1 MPEHAASFSTA
12 SAPHGAGGAAHF
24 DSAACCA
31 AVLVAATAS
40 CFAPQAGQLFAL
52 LACMACA
59 RFCRPLLPLALLTFA
74 HAGASIFASRTLE
87 AESSDFVVYFDL
99 FRDICSGSVPLRET
113 LTAFGL
119 EFGLPAS
126 YHLLAGAGACGLSIH
141 GLAYLQTLVVSAALL
156 GVLAVRCIED
166 RPPAQAALV
175 LGGTLA
181 MFSFI
186 YVTQL
191 SRQTISS
198 LFILMALFE
207 SRRSSVVW
215 TWLALATAFHLT
227 APVVYGLARL
237 LRAAPW
243 LSLGLTAALLAALTL
258 YGADLL
264 EWGLGQADNLPGL
277 DKLTYYAIEFDA
289 DESVGSDLRAVLY
302 LCLAAIASLVSLAWR
317 RSGSTEMS
325 KDLRLLL
332 GFALL
337 AGAVLVLPLAAT
349 RLTLAFSAL
358 AVGYYLF
365 KALVASSTT
374 LATAVLLAVIVLR
387 SGVFQVFGSAEQTLW
402 KAYDA
407 YALWPLYYVAS
418 F

>member
-1 MPEHAASFSTA
+1 MPELAPSSAPVPGHALAVSAPTPASFE
-12 SAPHGAGGAAHF
+12 
-24 DSAACCA
+24 SAACCA
-31 AVLVAATAS
+31 AVLVAVVAS
-40 CFAPQAGQLFAL
+40 FFAPQAGQLFAL

-59 RFCRPLLPLALLTFA
+59 RFCRALLPLALLTYA
-74 HAGASIFASRTLE
+74 HAGAAIFASRTLE
-87 AESSDFVVYFDL
+87 AESSDFVVYFEL

-113 LTAFGL
+113 LSAFGL
-119 EFGLPAS
+119 EFGLSAS
-126 YHLLAGAGACGLSIH
+126 YHMLAGAGACGLSIH
-141 GLAYLQTLVVSAALL
+141 GLAYLQTLVVSTALL

-166 RPPAQAALV
+166 RAPAQAALV

-207 SRRSSVVW
+207 SRRSSVAW

-237 LRAAPW
+237 LRTAPW
-243 LSLGLTAALLAALTL
+243 FSLGITAAILAALTL
-258 YGADLL
+258 YGTELL
-264 EWGLGQADNLPGL
+264 EWGLEQASNLPGL
-277 DKLTYYAIEFDA
+277 DKLGYYAVEFD
-289 DESVGSDLRAVLY
+289 DDGSVGSDLRAVLY
-302 LCLAAIASLVSLAWR
+302 LCIAAIASLPWR
-317 RSGSTEMS
+317 RGGSAEMS

-365 KALVASSTT
+365 KGLVARSTK
-374 LATAVLLAVIVLR
+374 LAGAVLVAVIVLR
-387 SGVFQVFGSAEQTLW
+387 SGVFQVFGPAEQMLW
-402 KAYDA
+402 QAYDA